1 MQLMFLKI
9 INRIFLICLIL
20 SLPFSV
26 LAKTDME
33 FPYHLEKTVEKEKI
47 YEYTFED
54 IWETALILIKE
65 TEEIRLRSFREAGLN
80 SVKANIKTDKSSGL
94 ITFYLTHKG
103 KKGIF
108 SDKKSLFFYQALL
121 LKTVNKYRTRVNSH
135 EINFLSYDQYVF
147 HIEQL
152 ARYVDFTP
160 SEKNILEKII
170 DRLKE
175 RGLETH

>member
-20 SLPFSV
+20 SLPLSV

-47 YEYTFED
+47 YEYAFED

-80 SVKANIKTDKSSGL
+80 SVKANINTDKSSGL
-94 ITFYLTHKG
+94 ITFYLNHKG

-108 SDKKSLFFYQALL
+108 SDNKPLFFYQSIL
-121 LKTVNKYRTRVNSH
+121 LKTVEKNITRVHFH
-135 EINFLSYDQYVF
+135 EINFLSFDQCVF
-147 HIEQL
+147 HGEQL
-152 ARYVDFTP
+152 ARYIDFTP
-160 SEKNILEKII
+160 SEKNILEEILI
-170 DRLKE
+170 RLME
-175 RGLETH
+175 RGLETQ